1 MPTGS
6 PLLSF
11 GSVWHLP
18 EYKSQASKS
27 SACGRFS
34 DLGLWAQIGPSEHG
48 GSRQVGGRL
57 GPLVVTVRPVGTL
70 LWQPSRVKHSS
81 GSFASR
87 TWWPEGL
94 ADGGFQHLAMPG

>member
-11 GSVWHLP
+11 GSFWHLP

-70 LWQPSRVKHSS
+70 LWQPSRVKHSCRIPM
-81 GSFASR
+81 R
-87 TWWPEGL
+87 TRIE
-94 ADGGFQHLAMPG
+94 ARGFDAHLMFCEQRF